1 MRSHLDIS
9 KIRHTAS
16 ADTTVPPI
24 LVICARTRGPALAA
38 RAR

>member
-16 ADTTVPPI
+16 ADADSRHMRADTH
-24 LVICARTRGPALAA
+24 
-38 RAR
+38 RARSR